1 MQSLATIAA
10 TPVGPLPLFAWLG
23 VAIVALLFWQAAT
36 GLRLIKVNFK
46 IHKAT
51 GLTAVALAVIHSP
64 LALIYLGVLK

>member
-1 MQSLATIAA
+1 MQSLAAIAA
-10 TPVGPLPLFAWLG
+10 TPIGPLPLFAWFG

-36 GLRLIKVNFK
+36 GLRLIKIDFK

-51 GLTAVALAVIHSP
+51 GLTAVALTMIHVP

>member
-10 TPVGPLPLFAWLG
+10 TPVGPLPLFAWFG
-23 VAIVALLFWQAAT
+23 VAIEALLFWQLAT
-36 GLRLIKVNFK
+36 GLRLIKVDFK

-51 GLTAVALAVIHSP
+51 GITAVVFLMVHSP